1 MCGVWGMIAGQ
12 AVQGIMQYKQ
22 IKQETNA
29 KVAMYR
35 QQEQAAEQNAKISE
49 LRQDQIA
56 DKYAN
61 DQRKLDDRMRLMAG
75 QTAAQAGSSNMTLTG
90 SPLDILISS
99 YGTYQDDSSQL
110 LQNQRNDERSEL
122 FNQYNYENQAEGYKA
137 SAENAKAQGKLAGIA
152 TLLSTASSMYG
163 IKHEYA
169 GAKKPAAESSGADYT
184 FDYKPDLLRW
194 SRYANAQK
202 GLFSSNPFGSK
213 NFRG

>member
-1 MCGVWGMIAGQ
+1 MCGVPAMMAAQ
-12 AVQGIMQYKQ
+12 LAQGIMQYKQ
-22 IKQETNA
+22 VKEESKA
-29 KVAMYR
+29 KAAMY
-35 QQEQAAEQNAKISE
+35 QQQALAAEQNAKISE
-49 LRQDQIA
+49 LRQDQMA

-75 QTAAQAGSSNMTLTG
+75 QTAAQAGASNMTLTG

-99 YGTYQDDSSQL
+99 YGTYQDDSNQL

-122 FNQYNYENQAEGYKA
+122 FNQYNYENQAAGYKA
-137 SAENAKAQGKLAGIA
+137 SAENAKTQGKLAGIA

-169 GAKKPAAESSGADYT
+169 GAKKPAAESPGTNYT

-213 NFRG
+213 NFKG

>member
-1 MCGVWGMIAGQ
+1 MCGVPAMMAAQ
-12 AVQGIMQYKQ
+12 LAQGIMQYKQ
-22 IKQETNA
+22 VKQESKA
-29 KVAMYR
+29 KAAMY
-35 QQEQAAEQNAKISE
+35 QQQALAAEQNAKISE
-49 LRQDQIA
+49 LRQDQMA

-75 QTAAQAGSSNMTLTG
+75 QTAAQAGASNMTLTG

-99 YGTYQDDSSQL
+99 YGTYQDDSNQL

-122 FNQYNYENQAEGYKA
+122 FNQYNYENQAAGYKA
-137 SAENAKAQGKLAGIA
+137 SAENAKTQGKLAGIA

-169 GAKKPAAESSGADYT
+169 GAKKDSVGGD
-184 FDYKPDLLRW
+184 FNYKPDLLGKSQYRGKE
-194 SRYANAQK
+194 K

>member
-1 MCGVWGMIAGQ
+1 MCGVPAMMAAQ
-12 AVQGIMQYKQ
+12 LAQGIMQYKQ
-22 IKQETNA
+22 VKQESKA
-29 KVAMYR
+29 KAAMY
-35 QQEQAAEQNAKISE
+35 QQQAQAAEQNAKISE

-75 QTAAQAGSSNMTLTG
+75 QTAAQAGASNMTLTG

-122 FNQYNYENQAEGYKA
+122 FNQYNYENQAAGYKA
-137 SAENAKAQGKLAGIA
+137 SAENAKVQGKLAGIA

-169 GAKKPAAESSGADYT
+169 SAKKDNVGGD
-184 FDYKPDLLRW
+184 FNYKPDLLGKSQYRGKE
-194 SRYANAQK
+194 K

>member
-1 MCGVWGMIAGQ
+1 MCGVPAMMAAQ
-12 AVQGIMQYKQ
+12 LAQGIMQYKQ
-22 IKQETNA
+22 VKQESKA
-29 KVAMYR
+29 KAAMY
-35 QQEQAAEQNAKISE
+35 QQQALAAEQNAKISE
-49 LRQDQIA
+49 LRQDQMA

-75 QTAAQAGSSNMTLTG
+75 QTAAQAGASNMTLTG

-99 YGTYQDDSSQL
+99 YGTYQDDSNQL

-122 FNQYNYENQAEGYKA
+122 FNQYNYENQAAGYKA
-137 SAENAKAQGKLAGIA
+137 SAENAKTQGKLAGIA

-169 GAKKPAAESSGADYT
+169 GAKKPAAESPGTNYT

-213 NFRG
+213 NFKG

>member
-1 MCGVWGMIAGQ
+1 MCGVPAMMAAQ
-12 AVQGIMQYKQ
+12 LAQGIMQYKQ
-22 IKQETNA
+22 VKQESKA
-29 KVAMYR
+29 KAAMY
-35 QQEQAAEQNAKISE
+35 QQQALAAEQNAKISE

-75 QTAAQAGSSNMTLTG
+75 QTAAQAGASNMTLTG

-99 YGTYQDDSSQL
+99 YGTYQDDSNQL

-122 FNQYNYENQAEGYKA
+122 FNQYNYENQAAGYKA
-137 SAENAKAQGKLAGIA
+137 SAENAKTQGKLAGIA

-169 GAKKPAAESSGADYT
+169 GAKKPAAESPGTNYT
-184 FDYKPDLLRW
+184 FGYKPDLLRW

-213 NFRG
+213 NFKG

>member
-1 MCGVWGMIAGQ
+1 
-12 AVQGIMQYKQ
+12 
-22 IKQETNA
+22 
-29 KVAMYR
+29 MYR

-75 QTAAQAGSSNMTLTG
+75 QTAAQAGASNMTLTG

-99 YGTYQDDSSQL
+99 YGTYQDDSNQL

-122 FNQYNYENQAEGYKA
+122 FNQYNYENQAAGYKA

-169 GAKKPAAESSGADYT
+169 SAKKDNVGGD
-184 FDYKPDLLRW
+184 FNYKPDLLRW

>member
-1 MCGVWGMIAGQ
+1 MCGVPAMMAAQ
-12 AVQGIMQYKQ
+12 LAQGIMQYKQ
-22 IKQETNA
+22 VKQESKA
-29 KVAMYR
+29 KAAMY
-35 QQEQAAEQNAKISE
+35 QQQALAAEQNAKISE

-75 QTAAQAGSSNMTLTG
+75 QTAAQAGASNMTLTG

-99 YGTYQDDSSQL
+99 YGTYQDDSNQL

-122 FNQYNYENQAEGYKA
+122 FNQYNYENQAAGYKA
-137 SAENAKAQGKLAGIA
+137 SAENAKTQGKLAGIA

-169 GAKKPAAESSGADYT
+169 GAKKPAAESPGTNYT
-184 FDYKPDLLRW
+184 FDYKPDLPRW

-213 NFRG
+213 NFKG

>member
-1 MCGVWGMIAGQ
+1 MCGVPAMMAAQ
-12 AVQGIMQYKQ
+12 LAQGIMQYKQ
-22 IKQETNA
+22 VKQESKA
-29 KVAMYR
+29 KAAMY
-35 QQEQAAEQNAKISE
+35 QQQAQAAEQNAKISE

-90 SPLDILISS
+90 SPLDVLISS
-99 YGTYQDDSSQL
+99 YGTYQDDSNQL

-122 FNQYNYENQAEGYKA
+122 FNQYNYENQAAGYKA
-137 SAENAKAQGKLAGIA
+137 SAENAKTQGKLAGIA

-169 GAKKPAAESSGADYT
+169 GAKKPAAESPGTNYT

-213 NFRG
+213 NFKG

>member
-1 MCGVWGMIAGQ
+1 MCGVPAMMAAQ
-12 AVQGIMQYKQ
+12 LAQGIMQYKQ
-22 IKQETNA
+22 VKQESKA
-29 KVAMYR
+29 KAAMY
-35 QQEQAAEQNAKISE
+35 QQQALAAEQNAKISE
-49 LRQDQIA
+49 LRQDQMA

-75 QTAAQAGSSNMTLTG
+75 QTAAQAGASNMTLTG

-122 FNQYNYENQAEGYKA
+122 FNQYNYENQAAGYKA
-137 SAENAKAQGKLAGIA
+137 SAENAKVQGKLAGIA

-169 GAKKPAAESSGADYT
+169 GAKKDSVGGG
-184 FDYKPDLLRW
+184 FNYKPDLLGKSQYRGKE
-194 SRYANAQK
+194 K

>member
-1 MCGVWGMIAGQ
+1 M
-12 AVQGIMQYKQ
+12 
-22 IKQETNA
+22 TN
-29 KVAMYR
+29 V
-35 QQEQAAEQNAKISE
+35 NS
-49 LRQDQIA
+49 
-56 DKYAN
+56 
-61 DQRKLDDRMRLMAG
+61 LMAG
-75 QTAAQAGSSNMTLTG
+75 QTAAQAGASNMTLTG

-122 FNQYNYENQAEGYKA
+122 FNQYNYENQAAGYRA

-169 GAKKPAAESSGADYT
+169 SAKKDNVGGD
-184 FDYKPDLLRW
+184 FNYKPDLLGKSQYRGKE
-194 SRYANAQK
+194 K

>member
-1 MCGVWGMIAGQ
+1 MCGVPAMMAAQ
-12 AVQGIMQYKQ
+12 LAQGIMQYKQ
-22 IKQETNA
+22 VKQEA
-29 KVAMYR
+29 KAKAAMY
-35 QQEQAAEQNAKISE
+35 QQQAQAAEQNAKISE

-75 QTAAQAGSSNMTLTG
+75 QTAAQAGASNMTLTG

-122 FNQYNYENQAEGYKA
+122 FNQYNYENQAAGYKA
-137 SAENAKAQGKLAGIA
+137 SAENAKVQGKLAGIA

-169 GAKKPAAESSGADYT
+169 GAKKT
-184 FDYKPDLLRW
+184 V
-194 SRYANAQK
+194 
-202 GLFSSNPFGSK
+202 
-213 NFRG
+213 

>member
-1 MCGVWGMIAGQ
+1 MCGVPAMMAAQ
-12 AVQGIMQYKQ
+12 LAQGIMQYKQ
-22 IKQETNA
+22 VKQESKA
-29 KVAMYR
+29 KAAMY
-35 QQEQAAEQNAKISE
+35 QQQALAAEQNAKISE

-75 QTAAQAGSSNMTLTG
+75 QTAAQAGASNMTLTG

-99 YGTYQDDSSQL
+99 YGTYQDDSNQL

-122 FNQYNYENQAEGYKA
+122 FNQYNYENQVAGYKA
-137 SAENAKAQGKLAGIA
+137 SAENAKTQGKLAGIA

-169 GAKKPAAESSGADYT
+169 GAKKPAAESPGTNYT
-184 FDYKPDLLRW
+184 FDYKPDFLRW

-213 NFRG
+213 NFKG

>member
-1 MCGVWGMIAGQ
+1 MCGVPAMMAAQ
-12 AVQGIMQYKQ
+12 LAQGIMQYKQ
-22 IKQETNA
+22 VKQESKA
-29 KVAMYR
+29 KAAMY
-35 QQEQAAEQNAKISE
+35 QQQALAAEQNAKISE
-49 LRQDQIA
+49 LRQDQMA

-75 QTAAQAGSSNMTLTG
+75 QTAAQAGASNMTLTG

-99 YGTYQDDSSQL
+99 YGTYQDDSNQL
-110 LQNQRNDERSEL
+110 LQNQRSDERSEL
-122 FNQYNYENQAEGYKA
+122 FNQYNYENQAAGYKA
-137 SAENAKAQGKLAGIA
+137 SAENAKTQGKLAGIA

-169 GAKKPAAESSGADYT
+169 GAKKPAAESPGTNYT

-213 NFRG
+213 NFKG

>member
-1 MCGVWGMIAGQ
+1 MCGVSAMMAAQ
-12 AVQGIMQYKQ
+12 LAQGIMQYKQ
-22 IKQETNA
+22 VKQESKA
-29 KVAMYR
+29 KAAMY
-35 QQEQAAEQNAKISE
+35 QQQALAAEQNAKISE
-49 LRQDQIA
+49 LRQDQMA

-75 QTAAQAGSSNMTLTG
+75 QTAAQAGASNMTLTG

-99 YGTYQDDSSQL
+99 YGTYQDDSNQL

-122 FNQYNYENQAEGYKA
+122 FNQYNYENQAAGYKA
-137 SAENAKAQGKLAGIA
+137 SAENAKTQGKLAGIA
-152 TLLSTASSMYG
+152 TLLSTASGMYG

-169 GAKKPAAESSGADYT
+169 GAKKPAAESPGTNYT

>member
-75 QTAAQAGSSNMTLTG
+75 QTAAQAGASNMTLT
-90 SPLDILISS
+90 
-99 YGTYQDDSSQL
+99 
-110 LQNQRNDERSEL
+110 
-122 FNQYNYENQAEGYKA
+122 
-137 SAENAKAQGKLAGIA
+137 
-152 TLLSTASSMYG
+152 
-163 IKHEYA
+163 
-169 GAKKPAAESSGADYT
+169 
-184 FDYKPDLLRW
+184 
-194 SRYANAQK
+194 
-202 GLFSSNPFGSK
+202 FSSHRTAHTKMTAVNYYRTNVMTNARNYSTNTTTKTKRPDIK
-213 NFRG
+213 PRQKMPKPRGN